1 MKNPIT
7 ALSQDNFRQYL
18 NSVDKPV
25 LVDFWA
31 EWCGPCRAV
40 TPILDKLANE
50 LDDRIHI
57 AKVNVDSNPELV
69 SEYAI
74 RSIPT
79 LLLFKN
85 GQLVARQ
92 TGAGSYGELKSFI
105 GENA

>member
-1 MKNPIT
+1 MKTPIA
-7 ALSQDNFRQYL
+7 ALNQSDFRQYL

-40 TPILDKLANE
+40 TPVLNKLAEE
-50 LDDRIHI
+50 LEERIQV

-69 SEYAI
+69 NEYAI

-85 GQLVARQ
+85 GQLVAQR
-92 TGAGSYGELKSFI
+92 TGAGTYGELKLFI
-105 GENA
+105 GENT